1 MTTPRK
7 VYLARAGANGE
18 DEEFALE
25 SNLAI
30 IGFRDVPT
38 LAAAKDYADVFKI
51 VEQVMPGAKPRAI
64 GNRAGQMWAFS
75 LAMKPDD
82 IVVMPRKLTSQI
94 ALGIVNGPYQFREVG
109 DEFRHTREVK

>member
-51 VEQVMPGAKPRAI
+51 VEQVRGAKPRAI
-64 GNRAGQMWAFS
+64 GNRAGQMERAF
-75 LAMKPDD
+75 
-82 IVVMPRKLTSQI
+82 I
-94 ALGIVNGPYQFREVG
+94 
-109 DEFRHTREVK
+109 TRDYRYRWKM